1 MTELRDNQTGV
12 LISHRG
18 MNRAE
23 RRRDYKQN
31 STRKQRTT
39 LRLMK
44 RARLLGFDYT
54 KCMK

>member
-18 MNRAE
+18 MNRAA

-31 STRKQRTT
+31 STREQRMR

-44 RARLLGFDYT
+44 RARPLGFDYA